1 MRGLFVLLFVA
12 VQCGWASRARCNRN
26 YGPSGV
32 TDCVEILG
40 YIDSYQWA
48 TCLTNAYIQQK
59 SGHKHT
65 CVGSATYCWYQCMVE
80 VHDKDFGPVTQ
91 DCSCDP
97 LRSTPAQYTGS
108 PTTSLPPACYSPS
121 GDSCDW
127 YRNCLEK
134 KYPCE
139 DTSNAYAIRYA
150 EKFCNLYSSRYS
162 NFSSNGQKW
171 VDAVRKCLQASLVP
185 LLRPWYNP
193 TCQELRQKA
202 FASHTPC
209 YLNPDK
215 YAPSI
220 CDLDCSDFFK
230 IFFTIKGSFIQLG
243 TAWQSLKGMWNIG
256 SSCGVAS
263 KIPKCFR
270 EGKDK
275 LPNEAA
281 DQYHKAIE
289 FTKIGVEKYKNWLT
303 KRDRRS
309 SDPLPEADARN
320 RFADGVGSAIARAL
334 KWNTDVMDWLA
345 YPENVIL
352 LDNPSTLNI
361 VIVLVDKKALA
372 VVTTSAPSV
381 NFNQTIQ
388 AFASAIKKGKLSL
401 QVDGYKVWVKTLV
414 SCYDKSCRDT
424 NILAVS
430 DKPPWSGATWISH
443 GNIGLFGVTA
453 ALTLFLNKLYL

>member
-1 MRGLFVLLFVA
+1 MKSLFILLFVV
-12 VQCGWASRARCNRN
+12 VQCGWASQCNRN

-32 TDCVEILG
+32 TGCVQIWRYNNE
-40 YIDSYQWA
+40 YQWA

-59 SGHKHT
+59 SAHKHVCIDT
-65 CVGSATYCWYQCMVE
+65 SATYCWYQCMIE
-80 VHDKDFGPVTQ
+80 VHNKNSGPVTK
-91 DCSCDP
+91 DCSCNP
-97 LRSTPAQYTGS
+97 LRSTPTPYTGS

-150 EKFCNLYSSRYS
+150 EKFCNLYGSRYS
-162 NFSSNGQKW
+162 KFSPDGQKW
-171 VDAVRKCLQASLVP
+171 VDAVRKCLQVSLVP

-193 TCQELRQKA
+193 TCQEIRQKA

-215 YAPSI
+215 DAPSI
-220 CDLDCSDFFK
+220 CDLSCSDYLK
-230 IFFTIKGSFIQLG
+230 IFWTIKGSFIKLD
-243 TAWQSLKGMWNIG
+243 TAWQSIQGMWNIE
-256 SSCGVAS
+256 STCGVAS
-263 KIPKCFR
+263 QISKCFK
-270 EGKDK
+270 EGKDTLTK
-275 LPNEAA
+275 
-281 DQYHKAIE
+281 KAIKI
-289 FTKIGVEKYKNWLT
+289 TKIVIKKFKNLI

-345 YPENVIL
+345 YSENVTL
-352 LDNPSTLNI
+352 LDDLDTLNI
-361 VIVLVDKKALA
+361 VIVLADKKALGII
-372 VVTTSAPSV
+372 TTSAPSV

-388 AFASAIKKGKLSL
+388 MFASAIEKGKLPL
-401 QVDGYKVWVKTLV
+401 QVDGYKVWVKSLA
-414 SCYDKSCRDT
+414 SCADKACNDT
-424 NILAVS
+424 QTLAVS
-430 DKPPWSGATWISH
+430 DKPPWNGGARTGSH

-453 ALTLFLNKLYL
+453 ALMLFLNKLYF